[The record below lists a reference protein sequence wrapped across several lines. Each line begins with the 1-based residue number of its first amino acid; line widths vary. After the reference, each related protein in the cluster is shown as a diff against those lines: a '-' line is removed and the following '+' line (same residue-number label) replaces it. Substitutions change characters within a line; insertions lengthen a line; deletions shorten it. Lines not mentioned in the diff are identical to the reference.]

1 MPIYRKINL
10 LALLL
15 FLALSGCEKET
26 NVELS
31 AKNPQLVVLGEFNQQ
46 DDALINLSTS
56 VFSAAA
62 AGFPNVEDA
71 QISLLDQNN
80 TFIEKYLYMGKGNY
94 MGKKAIAGK
103 NYKLSVAYQGKTYQ
117 AETTIPPAFQL
128 NLLEQDS
135 TYMEA
140 EIVDLSTEPNFYTF
154 ELRAN
159 RYTVDRYYLA
169 NGQKVKVNSEAEFTA
184 LLKTN
189 PALVLQRDTTFDAKF
204 DRLFITTDDN
214 RTENVRF
221 NVLKDHSGRIFLTD
235 KTFNG
240 NKTTLEI
247 DYDQSTLKAEN
258 MRYTLVVKSTSAA
271 YFNYLYSIDLQA
283 AKSIVG
289 VLDVPVKGNIS
300 DAFGIW
306 GAAYIQKIIIK
317 K

>member
-10 LALLL
+10 LSLLF

-26 NVELS
+26 NVDLS
-31 AKNPQLVVLGEFNQQ
+31 VKNPQLVVLGEFNQE

-80 TFIEKYLYMGKGNY
+80 TLIEKYLYMGKGNY

-159 RYTVDRYYLA
+159 RYTVDRYYLT
-169 NGQKVKVNSEAEFTA
+169 NGQKVKVSSEAEFTE

>member
-26 NVELS
+26 NVDLS

-80 TFIEKYLYMGKGNY
+80 TLIEKYLYMGEGNY

-169 NGQKVKVNSEAEFTA
+169 SGQKVKVNSEAEFTA

-300 DAFGIW
+300 GAFGIW

>member
-31 AKNPQLVVLGEFNQQ
+31 AKNPQLVLLGEFNQQ

-80 TFIEKYLYMGKGNY
+80 TLIEKYLYMGKGNY

>member
-80 TFIEKYLYMGKGNY
+80 TLIEKYLYMGKGNY

>member
-31 AKNPQLVVLGEFNQQ
+31 AKNPQLVLLGEFNQQ

-80 TFIEKYLYMGKGNY
+80 TLIEKYLYMGKGNY

-184 LLKTN
+184 LLKIN